1 MNIKKMLKRES
12 DTLLKDDSIGRR
24 TDATDISMSI
34 KFKDGHIHH
43 VLPDKKQADELAQD
57 LISHVN
63 VDMTPTAGS
72 SKQPPS
78 EVVFKNR
85 QAIGDILT
93 FTSGVRDFKLSHPN
107 TKVGV
112 ISTASHIWDNNPHI
126 DQQFRDA
133 EKIVEIGPG
142 YLTNKS
148 NTWNYHLCNAFRL
161 SMEQKLGV
169 SIIQGD
175 TRPDIWL
182 TEEEYHREPLIKG
195 PYWIII
201 IGGEPG
207 WTAKMWP
214 EERWQEVVDSM
225 PEIQFVQLGM
235 QRHPYAHLNNV
246 VDYIGKTEHRDT
258 GVRDLFNIF
267 LHAQGS
273 VGLVS
278 MHMHLSAA
286 FNNPCVVVAGA
297 REPAHFTN
305 YMGHQYL
312 QTNGTIPECAM
323 YKSCW
328 KTSLKPGGCSNHKDG
343 IPKCVDIIHP
353 SDVTNGI
360 KKYYDGG
367 RLEYGKKIRNTF
379 FKNVTKE
386 KKVFVVPTTTPV
398 DNELLEKHGFQWGGG
413 SITDRDWIFLKEIF
427 EKEKVE
433 TILEFG
439 AGLSTILFANTVK
452 SVETYETQPGWIKK
466 ISDMAPEN
474 SVIKLWNGRIVT
486 EPLKEKYDFAFVD
499 GPAGGPNREWSTEYA
514 SKHADLVVVHD
525 AGRKEERM
533 WQAKHLEPNFKLAA
547 KGGHRCHYWKRKKEI
562 SAVDTSKPLA
572 RVVTTCRGWGG
583 SERSTVKIMN
593 MLLDKGYRVDLVPK
607 ANISGEYLKNIP
619 EEVNTIKFE
628 ELAMPSD
635 ITILY
640 CSDMIWSFN
649 DPQWDV
655 MEELRT
661 DRKVMIL
668 NYQLG
673 GAGNVPWTLGWDKY
687 MFLNSTKE
695 QELLD
700 RIPDAYT
707 KVLPPPTDLTEF
719 LKQEVDYE
727 FPLKLIRH
735 NSQGDA
741 KHPDYTNEMIRD
753 VMRIDSSVE
762 FHYMPARSDCM
773 NHPQVYKYPKNK
785 PPVYDFLS
793 KGNCFWYHLPPGYQ
807 DQGPRVIIEAMA
819 CGMPVIAD
827 NRYGA
832 KDRVTPETGWLCE
845 EREDYL
851 KVISEIINN
860 PEIIKIKGE
869 AAREYAKK
877 EYVAEKWVEEIL
889 GENIV

>member
-1 MNIKKMLKRES
+1 MNIKKMLKRET
-12 DTLLKDDSIGRR
+12 DTLLKDDNIGRR

-43 VLPDKKQADELAQD
+43 VLPDKERASELAQD

-63 VDMTPTAGS
+63 VDMTPTVGS

-93 FTSGVRDFKLSHPN
+93 FTSAVRDFKETYPN
-107 TKVGV
+107 TRIGT
-112 ISTASHIWDNNPHI
+112 ISTATHIWDNNPYI
-126 DQQFRDA
+126 DHQFRDTD
-133 EKIVEIGPG
+133 KIVEIGPG

-148 NTWNYHLCNAFRL
+148 NTWNYHMCNAFRL
-161 SMEQKLGV
+161 SIEQKLGI
-169 SIIQGD
+169 SITQGD

-182 TEEEYHREPLIKG
+182 TEEEYHRKPLIEG
-195 PYWIII
+195 PYWVII

-214 EERWQEVVDSM
+214 EDRWQEVVDSL
-225 PEIQFVQLGM
+225 PNIKFVQLGM
-235 QRHPYAHLNNV
+235 QRHPYAHLSNV

-258 GVRDLFNIF
+258 GIRDLFNIF
-267 LHAQGS
+267 MHAQGS

-305 YMGHQYL
+305 YMGHQYI
-312 QTNGTIPECAM
+312 QTNGTIPGCAE

-343 IPKCVDIIHP
+343 VPKCVDIIRP
-353 SDVTNGI
+353 DEVVRGVE
-360 KKYYDGG
+360 KYYEGG
-367 RLEYGKKIRNTF
+367 RLQYGKKIRNTF
-379 FKNVTKE
+379 FKNVVKE
-386 KKVFVVPTTTPV
+386 KKIFVVPTTTPV
-398 DNELLEKHGFQWGGG
+398 DNDLLEKHGFQWGGG
-413 SITDRDWIFLKEIF
+413 SVTDKDWIFLKDIF
-427 EKEKVE
+427 KKEKVE

-439 AGLSTILFANTVK
+439 AGLSTLLFSNTVK

-466 ISDMAPEN
+466 ISGMAPEN
-474 SVIKLWNGRIVT
+474 STIKQWNGRIVS

-499 GPAGGPNREWSTEYA
+499 GPAGGENREWAVEYA
-514 SKHADLVVVHD
+514 SKHADLVVIHD
-525 AGRKEERM
+525 AGRVPERK
-533 WQAKHLEPNFKLAA
+533 WQAKYLEPEFKLAA
-547 KGGHRCHYWKRKKEI
+547 KGGHRCHYWKRKTPQAAI
-562 SAVDTSKPLA
+562 DTSKPLA
-572 RVVTTCRGWGG
+572 RMVTTCRGWGG

-607 ANISGEYLKNIP
+607 ANISGEYLRNIP
-619 EEVNTIKFE
+619 EGVNTVKWDQLE
-628 ELAMPSD
+628 MPSD
-635 ITILY
+635 ITIIY

-649 DPQWDV
+649 EEQWNI

-687 MFLNSTKE
+687 IFLNSTKE

-700 RIPDAYT
+700 RIPEAYT

-719 LKQEVDYE
+719 LKQKVDYTY
-727 FPLKLIRH
+727 PLKMIRH

-741 KHPDYTNEMIRD
+741 KHHPETNKHIREI
-753 VMRIDSSVE
+753 MGIDSAVE
-762 FHYMPARSDCM
+762 FHYMPAKSDM
-773 NHPQVYKYPKNK
+773 MDHPQVYKYPKNN
-785 PPVYDFLS
+785 PPVYEFLS
-793 KGNCFWYHLPPGYQ
+793 KGNCFWYHLPDQYQ

-819 CGMPVIAD
+819 CGLPVIAD

-832 KDRVTPETGWLCE
+832 KDRVTPDTGWLCE
-845 EREDYL
+845 DWNDYV
-851 KVISEIINN
+851 KVIKEIIDN

-889 GENIV
+889 GENII